1 MLKALD
7 FRKSEIHIP
16 LLLRLEQVEEILAQW
31 ILLCRKEREEYV
43 EKMMSSGD
51 ASNTGEGGRRDAV
64 DVEVEMRRIDSL
76 IPAFASRVNLS
87 RQKMK
92 TEADKLNN
100 PESEEVVTEAKERK
114 KLSAGVE
121 ISFRKYVD
129 LMETHAFEE
138 NIAFSREQALLTHSL
153 KNDTFPD
160 WEHSF
165 DEEHSV
171 SKEPSSHGSILVEPD
186 AKSTINIRS
195 LFYSDDLVDSEFEEE
210 EEEGNEEEEEEESG
224 DIADSR
230 TKSDNSSTPF
240 LPLLSDLALCVVV
253 RMYAGRGAWDSCL
266 SVCQSMLIKQHNILS
281 SSTSSSTSTSGTMKT
296 LGDVES
302 KEDLGSARET
312 NTNELE
318 KEDAGDYARSVNS
331 PLAICYRQTL
341 QALCSNGQF
350 DAAFLL
356 TRQVRTVGVRV
367 TASSLAQLLLMFEV
381 NEDFS
386 HVRLKST
393 DEEEKE
399 GEGNVTLL
407 DFQEEILQACVASAH
422 HDRRILES
430 DDLAGF
436 NRGDLP
442 KGYYTQQSFERDNDY
457 NSAEALIDV
466 NVRLL
471 CERGEHIEFRLN
483 TPLFP

>member
-1 MLKALD
+1 M
-7 FRKSEIHIP
+7 
-16 LLLRLEQVEEILAQW
+16 LRLEQVEEILAQW

-43 EKMMSSGD
+43 EKMVNNGD

-100 PESEEVVTEAKERK
+100 PESEEVVTEVKERK
-114 KLSAGVE
+114 KLSAGAE

-153 KNDTFPD
+153 KNDTFLD

-171 SKEPSSHGSILVEPD
+171 SKEPSSHSSILVEPD
-186 AKSTINIRS
+186 AKSIINIRS

-210 EEEGNEEEEEEESG
+210 EEEESE

-266 SVCQSMLIKQHNILS
+266 SVCQSMLIKQHNTLS
-281 SSTSSSTSTSGTMKT
+281 SSTSSSTSTSGAMKT

-302 KEDLGSARET
+302 EEDQGSARET

-318 KEDAGDYARSVNS
+318 KEDGDDYARSVNS

-350 DAAFLL
+350 NAAFLL

-381 NEDFS
+381 NEDLS
-386 HVRLKST
+386 HVRLKSG

-442 KGYYTQQSFERDNDY
+442 KGYHTQQSYERDNDY